1 MGMEKTSDLVA
12 IVEWFLDSLRVERG
26 ASVHTI
32 EAYGRDLRVAT
43 EFFGSRG
50 LTAWGQL
57 SAEDLLAYEATLQR
71 PIAPA
76 TARRRMC
83 SLRSFLRFAKV
94 RGLGPKADLPYTG
107 GVRLPKLLP
116 RSLEL
121 SDLEAL
127 MQAPNLDQPSGLR
140 DRAIMELLFG
150 AGLRVSECVALT
162 HADLN
167 LDVACVRV
175 LGKRN
180 KVRSVPL
187 PVQTIQWVERYLE
200 TARPK
205 LVRNPIGH
213 VFVSDRGRPLD
224 RSSVYRMIAR
234 YAQTAG
240 LHRRVGPHTLRHS
253 YAVALLKG
261 GADLRALQELLGHE
275 SIATTQVYTGLDAA
289 TVAEAYRRAHPRR

>member
-1 MGMEKTSDLVA
+1 MGMEETADLVRV
-12 IVEWFLDSLRVERG
+12 VEWFLDSLRVERG

-32 EAYGRDLRVAT
+32 EAYGRDLQVAT
-43 EFFGSRG
+43 EFFASRG
-50 LTAWGQL
+50 LTAWAQL

-83 SLRSFLRFAKV
+83 SLRSFLRFTKA
-94 RGLGPKADLPYTG
+94 RGVGPQIDLPYTG
-107 GVRLPKLLP
+107 GIRLPKLLP

-121 SDLEAL
+121 GDLDAL
-127 MQAPNLDQPSGLR
+127 MQAPNLDQPGGLR
-140 DRAIMELLFG
+140 DRTVMELLFG

-162 HADLN
+162 QADLN

-187 PVQTIQWVERYLE
+187 PVQTIQWLERYLE

-213 VFVSDRGRPLD
+213 VFISDRGKLLH
-224 RSSVYRMIAR
+224 RSWVYRMITR
-234 YAQTAG
+234 YAERSG